1 MNILK
6 AIGGNFSKLWRWIR
20 ETAWV
25 QPLLIV
31 GAIFAVI
38 FSIPKFTTW
47 FNAMGADSSSGYFT
61 SFRLSLEG
69 EGRLITEN
77 GKTTSVMTEADK
89 VTKTLFLGSSATNA
103 KDNYKTYA
111 DYQAAMKEK
120 GVFDYGEKYYLAI
133 VARDSSSS
141 DTFRDAFQVLQDNWG
156 GRFNAED
163 KKDFALK
170 TIFSDEVSTN
180 DDDYEVESD
189 KKAFSRYLNKWN
201 GGEGGA
207 DFFSYVG
214 PELQEAPFKTNNSVS
229 DSNYEHITMPEI
241 ATFDV
246 PTVFLVDFSEEAW
259 NAGRYGISEAIW
271 TLSGSN
277 NYDKANMLL
286 NMWNHFNGATDNI
299 FSSAYQKA

>member
-1 MNILK
+1 
-6 AIGGNFSKLWRWIR
+6 
-20 ETAWV
+20 
-25 QPLLIV
+25 
-31 GAIFAVI
+31 
-38 FSIPKFTTW
+38 
-47 FNAMGADSSSGYFT
+47 MG
-61 SFRLSLEG
+61 
-69 EGRLITEN
+69 
-77 GKTTSVMTEADK
+77 
-89 VTKTLFLGSSATNA
+89 
-103 KDNYKTYA
+103 
-111 DYQAAMKEK
+111 
-120 GVFDYGEKYYLAI
+120 
-133 VARDSSSS
+133 
-141 DTFRDAFQVLQDNWG
+141 QD
-156 GRFNAED
+156 
-163 KKDFALK
+163 
-170 TIFSDEVSTN
+170 
-180 DDDYEVESD
+180 
-189 KKAFSRYLNKWN
+189 KWN

-241 ATFDV
+241 DTFDV